1 MYSKDYINGWR
12 VPAVNTHMR
21 LVEQLVQDARYAI
34 RSMRRAPG
42 FTAVAV
48 LTLALGIG
56 ANTAIFSVLYGVWLS
71 PARYAHA
78 ERLVDVSMQQLSGH
92 RFTGGTSYANL
103 ADWKAQTTTVEA
115 FGAHRYAHQV
125 NVTGS
130 EGAEEVTG
138 HRVSADLFGL
148 LGASPIAGRPLEA
161 GADRSTGPRQA
172 LIAYTWWQRRFGGDA
187 GVVGRQIQV
196 DDEAFTIAG
205 VMPRGFE
212 FPPMGSAES
221 RPVIWMSLNLPAEQ
235 ERARDS
241 HSLWVVA
248 RLKAHASI
256 RQAQAEMDTIVAR
269 LAKAYPQE
277 NGDWGVKVAKLTEGR
292 ELEAVRPALLLV
304 MAAAS
309 LVLLIACANIAN
321 LLVAR
326 AAGRE
331 REMAIRRALGVTWHR
346 LARQLLTESG
356 MLAVSGGAAGVLLAY
371 GTLPLL
377 KSALPASMPRADE
390 IGINGAVLGFGAGVT
405 LLTGLLFGLVP
416 AMRAGGSI
424 GLSSGGRTIT
434 ARNRTARLLV
444 TVEVALALVLLAG
457 AGLLTESLR
466 RVMSVDLGFRRE
478 HALTVRLDLS
488 KRIYPDGARV
498 RAFRDELLR
507 TVYALPGVQYA
518 GTVSSLPMGLIMQG
532 TEFAVEGRPETER
545 EKAFADYANT
555 STDYLRAMG
564 IPLVGGRYFAD
575 RDGEGAQPVTIVSE
589 SLARAWWPGTGAL
602 GRRIQFDRTWFTI
615 VGIAKDVRQ
624 LTSGGAPDLSERAAA
639 GQIYALNH
647 QLPIGSQGGAMGR
660 FNVLVIR
667 TATDAAAMSAAV
679 RRAVA
684 EIDKNQP
691 VTVETMQHVV
701 DSHLESRRLNTLLL
715 GLFAGLAVTLAA
727 VGVFGVVSYA
737 VARRTKEIGIR
748 MALGAT
754 PASVLVMVARETLL
768 LAVIGAAIG
777 LGGTAAT
784 SRLLARFLY
793 GVRPAEPAIVAGVAI
808 SLVAVVVGSGLF
820 PARRAM
826 RVDPMVALR
835 ED

>member
-1 MYSKDYINGWR
+1 MR
-12 VPAVNTHMR
+12 V
-21 LVEQLVQDARYAI
+21 VEQLVQDARYAM

-48 LTLALGIG
+48 LTLALGTG

-71 PARYAHA
+71 PAKYAHA
-78 ERLVDVSMQQLSGH
+78 DRLVDLSMQQLSGR

-103 ADWKAQTTTVEA
+103 ADWKAQTTAIEA

-130 EGAEEVTG
+130 EGAEEVAG
-138 HRVSADLFGL
+138 HGVSANLFGL
-148 LGASPIAGRPLEA
+148 LGASPAVGHPMES
-161 GADRSTGPRQA
+161 GADRSGGPRQA
-172 LIAYTWWQRRFGGDA
+172 LIGYTWWQRRFGGDA
-187 GVVGRQIQV
+187 AVVGRQIQV
-196 DDEAFTIAG
+196 DDEAFTVVG

-212 FPPMGSAES
+212 FPPMGSAAF
-221 RPVIWMSLNLPAEQ
+221 RPVIWTSLNLPVEQ

-241 HSLWVVA
+241 HSLDVVA
-248 RLKAHASI
+248 RLKAGSSI
-256 RQAQAEMDTIVAR
+256 RQAQAELDTIVAR
-269 LAKAYPQE
+269 LASAYPAE
-277 NGDWGVKVAKLTEGR
+277 DGGWGIKVTQLTEGR
-292 ELEAVRPALLLV
+292 ALEAVRPALLLV
-304 MAAAS
+304 MAAAA

-331 REMAIRRALGVTWHR
+331 REMAVRRALGVTWHR

-356 MLAVSGGAAGVLLAY
+356 MLALGGGAAGLLLAY

-377 KSALPASMPRADE
+377 KSALPASMPRAGE
-390 IGINGAVLGFGAGVT
+390 IGLNGAVLGFGAAVS

-416 AMRAGGSI
+416 AMRPGGSF
-424 GLSSGGRTIT
+424 GLSSGGRTAS
-434 ARNRTARLLV
+434 ARHRTARLLV

-457 AGLLTESLR
+457 AGLLMESLR
-466 RVMSVDLGFRRE
+466 RVMNVDLGFRQE
-478 HALTVRLDLS
+478 YALTMRLDLS
-488 KRIYPDGARV
+488 KRRYPDGTRV
-498 RAFRDELLR
+498 RAFREELLR
-507 TVYALPGVQYA
+507 KVYALPGVQYA
-518 GTVSSLPMGLIMQG
+518 GTVSSLPMGIIMQG
-532 TEFAVEGRPETER
+532 TDYEVEGRPETQR
-545 EKAFADYANT
+545 EMPFADYANT

-564 IPLVGGRYFAD
+564 IPLVVGRYFGES
-575 RDGEGAQPVTIVSE
+575 DGPAARPVTIVSE
-589 SLARAWWPGTGAL
+589 SLAHAWWPGTAAL
-602 GRRIQFDRTWFTI
+602 GRRIQFDGTWFTI

-624 LTSGGAPDLSERAAA
+624 LTAGGAPDSSERAAA

-647 QLPIGSQGGAMGR
+647 QLPFSSQGKAMGR
-660 FNVLVIR
+660 FNVLVVR

-679 RRAVA
+679 RQAVA

-701 DSHLESRRLNTLLL
+701 DSHLQSRRLNTLLL

-754 PASVLVMVARETLL
+754 PASVMVMVVRETLL
-768 LAVIGAAIG
+768 LAAMGAAVG
-777 LGGTAAT
+777 LGGTVAT
-784 SRLLARFLY
+784 SRLLAGFLY
-793 GVRPAEPAIVAGVAI
+793 GVKPLEPAIVAGVAI

-826 RVDPMVALR
+826 RVDPIVALR